1 MEYDRP
7 VTIKTSKG
15 SAAKA
20 IVREADPAKAQTAS
34 GGHQGLGRETW
45 SLLQRVVFSQRPRWM
60 AVIRSYDLVP
70 PHWIAL
76 QTLDEPKPMGE
87 LAKQLACDSSNV
99 TWITD
104 RLEERGLVERQAA
117 QHDRRVKLLVLTP
130 KGRKLRDEIQAR
142 LAEPPPPIAEL
153 SRDDQR
159 TLREILR
166 RAAERLE

>member
-1 MEYDRP
+1 VAIETKIPRG
-7 VTIKTSKG
+7 SRKG
-15 SAAKA
+15 ASRANTDLGS
-20 IVREADPAKAQTAS
+20 EA
-34 GGHQGLGRETW
+34 W

-60 AVIRSYDLVP
+60 AVIREYDLVP

-117 QHDRRVKLLVLTP
+117 EHDRRVKLLVLTP
-130 KGRKLRDEIQAR
+130 KGRALRAELEER
-142 LAEPPPPIAEL
+142 LSEPPPPITALSNTEQRALRDLL
-153 SRDDQR
+153 SRVV
-159 TLREILR
+159 ES
-166 RAAERLE
+166 LEADR